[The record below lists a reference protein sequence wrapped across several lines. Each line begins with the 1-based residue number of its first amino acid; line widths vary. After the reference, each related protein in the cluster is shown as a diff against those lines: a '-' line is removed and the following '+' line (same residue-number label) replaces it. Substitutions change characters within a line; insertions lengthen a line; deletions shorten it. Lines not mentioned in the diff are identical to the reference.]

1 MFIRV
6 TDHTRVCFFFRFE
19 FLLTE
24 TTSTSFTGNQRMS
37 FQIKYKLRPNISRSF
52 KRTGQQ
58 RSISAYKTSHRRLFS
73 WRVEFRVWVS
83 LHNTTAYYNIGSR
96 VMETDIETL
105 RISEMVSFSIFFSS
119 PS

>member
-1 MFIRV
+1 MYV
-6 TDHTRVCFFFRFE
+6 FFFRFE

-83 LHNTTAYYNIGSR
+83 LHSTTAYYNIGSR

-105 RISEMVSFSIFFSS
+105 RISEMFSSLIFFSS